1 MKGWC
6 ESFGVQWVSEQK
18 CLTEEISNCIS
29 MKCTAWCG
37 RILVIGFAKG
47 SFEKVAVN
55 RVLLKNISLIGL
67 HWYVVVFIKLGTIK
81 ACY

>member
-1 MKGWC
+1 
-6 ESFGVQWVSEQK
+6 
-18 CLTEEISNCIS
+18 